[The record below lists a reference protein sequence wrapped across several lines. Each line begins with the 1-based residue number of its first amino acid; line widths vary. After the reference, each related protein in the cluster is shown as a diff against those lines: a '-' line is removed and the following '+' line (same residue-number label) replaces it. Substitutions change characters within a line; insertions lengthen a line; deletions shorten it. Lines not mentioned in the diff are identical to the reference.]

1 MHKYIVLTLVLFTS
15 MLCSA
20 QIRSQVSWQ
29 QQVNYTIDVTLDDL
43 NHFLTGTIEIDY
55 TNNSPNSLDYIY
67 FHIWPNAYKNVNTA
81 FAKQLEQNKDLSFYY
96 SKAED
101 KGYIDSLSFTSSGK
115 SLQIEETKYID
126 VIKVILPTPLQS
138 GESISIKTPFRVK
151 IPKVFSRLGH
161 ENQDYFITQWYPKP
175 AVYDVNGWNEM
186 PYLNQGEFYSEFGSF
201 NVKISL
207 PSNYV
212 IAATGECSNEN
223 EFDPK
228 GNPGLGDSVPPSSTT
243 IKTVTFTADNVHDFA
258 WFASKRFG
266 YASKSVKIGDREVI
280 ARVVAS
286 EPNKRDLDH
295 IETALTYYSEN
306 VGEYP
311 YSHATAVHGELKAG
325 GGMEYPMIT
334 ICDEMGEEVIIH
346 EVGHNWFY
354 GILASNERVYPW
366 MDESINSF
374 YEGKAMNSGELK
386 EGINEL
392 LMNALAKDELLR
404 NEYQA
409 AALSSEAYT
418 GTNYG
423 VSVYGLGAKSFHHL
437 EGYLGEELFKQ
448 CMTTYFDEWK
458 FKHPLPDDMKNSFEK
473 TSGIDLDWFFD
484 NLLNEN
490 KKLDYGVK
498 KKNGEFYLV
507 NKGYVDAPMPITFMQ
522 NGKPTLTWQTAPIG
536 GEMQLVK
543 PIGPI
548 ESILVDPEKITND
561 VFPNNDASKNKI
573 KLKFGTG
580 RDKKGINEIYWL
592 PAYAWNVYD
601 KSMLGLVLHNY
612 AISNKPFQFH
622 IVPLYSFENK
632 SLNGLA
638 DINYTLTGSGL
649 SQYTQ
654 LGIKATSFSFEE
666 RNFGRA
672 PYQYLK
678 ISPYINYNF
687 AKSRLRSPIEKSIH
701 LQYDQILLNPNFEF
715 NDDTLSGPKTYRA
728 NTRNFATLTYE
739 LKNTRAINGYGLQ
752 LMAEYGSINN
762 KVVLGDLS
770 NKQIRNITQDTAT
783 SKLDTIYYFP
793 NIGQEIESN
802 NFMRLSGVYTYKL
815 DIGIEKKPL
824 ELRIYGSYLLKS
836 YANTQYKNSVGS
848 NDGAGYYDYRFDDVL
863 MHRNADY
870 GMFRNQVSNR
880 RDFSKFVG
888 SIAQSDKWLIS
899 ANATMPLPG
908 KLPVKPY
915 FEVLMFN
922 DIDQVSYNNSGA
934 KFFYNVGLE
943 VEIIPNR
950 FEIFLNLAQSKD
962 VTDWQETSTASIDN
976 FLERITFVF
985 DLNNLTPP
993 KIKKSVK
1000 LF

>member
-1 MHKYIVLTLVLFTS
+1 MHKYIVITLVLLGSFNIH
-15 MLCSA
+15 A
-20 QIRSQVSWQ
+20 QTKTQANWQ
-29 QQVNYTIDVTLDDL
+29 QQVDYTIDVKLDDVNHYL
-43 NHFLTGTIEIDY
+43 NAVIGIEY
-55 TNNSPNSLDYIY
+55 TNNSPSTLNFIY
-67 FHIWPNAYKNVNTA
+67 FHIWPNAYKNRNTA
-81 FAKQLEQNKDLSFYY
+81 FAKQMEQNKELDFYF
-96 SKAED
+96 SKPEE
-101 KGYIDSLSFTSSGK
+101 KGFLDSLSFTSNGK
-115 SLQIEETKYID
+115 PLTIEQTENID
-126 VIKVILPTPLQS
+126 VIKVVLNAPLKS
-138 GESISIKTPFRVK
+138 GESVTLSTPFRVK
-151 IPKVFSRLGH
+151 VPKVYSRLGH
-161 ENQDYFITQWYPKP
+161 QGQDYFITQWYPKP
-175 AVYDVNGWNEM
+175 AVYDVNGWNQM

-201 NVKISL
+201 KVNISL

-212 IAATGECSNEN
+212 VVATGECANAN
-223 EFDPK
+223 EFDAK
-228 GNPGLGDSVPPSSTT
+228 GNPGLGDEVPPSATT
-243 IKTVTFTADNVHDFA
+243 FKTVRFTADNVHDFA

-266 YASKSVKIGDREVI
+266 YLSKTVKIGDREVI

-286 EPNKRDLDH
+286 KPDKGDLAH

-334 ICDEMGEEVIIH
+334 ICDQMGEEVIIH

-354 GILASNERVYPW
+354 GILASNERAYPW

-374 YEGKAMNSGELK
+374 YEGKAMHNGELK

-409 AALSSEAYT
+409 AALNSEVYT

-484 NLLNEN
+484 DLLNEN

-507 NKGYVDAPMPITFMQ
+507 NNGFVDAPMPIAFMQ
-522 NGKPTLTWQTAPIG
+522 NGKPTITWQTAPIG

-548 ESILVDPEKITND
+548 ENILIDAEKITND

-573 KLKFGTG
+573 KLKLGTG

-612 AISNKPFQFH
+612 AISNKAFQYH

-632 SLNGLA
+632 SINGLA
-638 DINYTLTGSGL
+638 DINYTFTGEGL
-649 SQYTQ
+649 AQNTQ
-654 LGIKATSFSFEE
+654 LGVKAMSFSFEE

-672 PYQYLK
+672 EYSYLK
-678 ISPYINYNF
+678 VSPYLTYNF
-687 AKSRLRSPIEKSIH
+687 AKSSLRNPIEKSLK
-701 LQYDQILLNPNFEF
+701 LQYDHIFLSPNFEF

-739 LKNTRAINGYGLQ
+739 LKNKRAINGYGLQ

-762 KVVLGDLS
+762 KVINGDTA
-770 NKQIRNITQDTAT
+770 NKQVHYYVEDSAGNKSPR
-783 SKLDTIYYFP
+783 YYFP
-793 NIGQEIESN
+793 NIGEEIESN
-802 NFMRLSGVYTYKL
+802 NFLRLSGVYTYNL
-815 DIGIEKKPL
+815 DIGIDDKPL
-824 ELRIYGSYLLKS
+824 ELRVYGSYLLKA
-836 YANTQYKNSVGS
+836 YANSQYKNSVGS
-848 NDGAGYYDYRFDDVL
+848 IDGAGYYDYRFDDVL

-899 ANATMPLPG
+899 ANATLPLPG
-908 KLPVKPY
+908 KFPVKPY
-915 FEVLMFN
+915 LEVLMFN
-922 DIDQVSYNNSGA
+922 DIDQVSYNTNGA
-934 KFFYNVGLE
+934 KFFYNIGLE
-943 VEIIPNR
+943 IEVIPNR
-950 FEIFLNLAQSKD
+950 FEIFLNLAQSKE
-962 VTDWQETSTASIDN
+962 VTAWQENSSSSIDN